1 MLAADDEDE
10 LCDSHPAPIP
20 SNTAS
25 GWKGVSKAGR
35 VTVWKARVTV
45 NGKEESLSTA
55 LEREVTLDR
64 GKVRAP
70 MSSLRC
76 IQSLNLSC
84 AHATH
89 RCAVEIVGP
98 DVADVPQIGASCTT
112 RPPKRPRRRSRA
124 DAQLVSAESVS
135 DPRALAPHLL
145 TTHPEGGGHVA
156 LAVGRRTA
164 CCFDGGREGG
174 AAAMAPR
181 LFK

>member
-10 LCDSHPAPIP
+10 LGDSHPAPIDAPIP

-135 DPRALAPHLL
+135 DPRALAHHLL
-145 TTHPEGGGHVA
+145 ATHPEGGGHA
-156 LAVGRRTA
+156 A